1 MRNRTSSILVVVVL
15 ALTMTGC
22 SGTSNNTDACRDLL
36 NIQGE
41 LDLLVGEST
50 EASAQLDQLADD
62 ARSIDAEG
70 DVKIAA
76 TSLGNA
82 VADWSDALA
91 VAAEG
96 STTDNPVSSADAVA
110 YVDAGVDVRN
120 ACSQYLP

>member
-41 LDLLVGEST
+41 LDLLVGESP
-50 EASAQLDQLADD
+50 EASAQLDELADD

-91 VAAEG
+91 AAVEG

-110 YVDAGVDVRN
+110 YVDAGVQRRFPTVV
-120 ACSQYLP
+120 

>member
-41 LDLLVGEST
+41 LDLLVGESP
-50 EASAQLDQLADD
+50 EASAQLDQLEDD

-120 ACSQYLP
+120 ACGQYLP